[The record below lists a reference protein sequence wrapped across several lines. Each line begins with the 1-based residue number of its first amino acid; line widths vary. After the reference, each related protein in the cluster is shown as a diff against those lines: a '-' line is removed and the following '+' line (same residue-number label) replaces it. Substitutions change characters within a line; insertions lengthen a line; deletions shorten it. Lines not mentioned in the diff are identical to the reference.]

1 MQSKISDRTSSRS
14 AEEAL
19 IAELATV
26 SGEACLEPLL
36 SRHRDLL
43 HPGIVERLAELAHEK
58 LRVNAEESLRIAE
71 AALAVSASIGV
82 EESRARAL
90 RAKANALWF
99 LNRNQPAVELY
110 EQALALYQKL
120 GNDTEVGR
128 TLSSAI
134 QPLIRLGEYR
144 RALEGADRARQIFS
158 RTGDTLRLARLELN
172 VANIHHRQDRFA
184 EALQAYEQAYRQ
196 LAEFHDTEAIG
207 VALHNM
213 AVCLIGLNDFPKA
226 LATHQATRTFC
237 QEHGMPA
244 VVVQADYNISYLY
257 YLRGEYSRALEGL
270 RAAAAAAEE
279 TGDTYHSALCSLD
292 LSEIYLELNMGEAAG
307 EMAQEAFTRFQN
319 LGMNYEAAKSLVNLA
334 ISMGRPGSA
343 ARHAV
348 RSVELF
354 SQARALFVQEKNLA
368 WPPQIDLYQ
377 ALVLYDDGRYDE
389 ARPLCLQALEF
400 FRASKMVTKEIL
412 CQLLLAR
419 LSLRAGQGDDARA
432 CCTAAL
438 ARLETTEAPHL
449 LYQARVLMG
458 QIEEAAGDFVR
469 AAECYRS
476 ARSAV
481 ESVRDILR
489 SEELKIAFMNNKLE
503 VYESLIR
510 LCLNHT
516 PGACRA
522 EEMFDTIEQAK
533 SRTLR
538 DLFLAHTRAQRPT
551 EAGVTPLVTH
561 VTPHVTPLETPED
574 REMRNLREELN
585 WYYHRTDLEQ
595 VGQEAA
601 PDAERT
607 YRGQQVERLQ
617 AEIRSREKKLIRL
630 LRQRPASATD
640 PVGSAPPL
648 SVGAIRAALGPSRVL
663 VEYFRAGDRMLAAVL
678 SAEALEVVPLAS
690 LAQVSPIVRLL
701 QFQFSKFRLGPR
713 YIALCR
719 ELSFQATQAHLRELY
734 EALVAPIRHLLT
746 GRRLVFVPH
755 EDLHHVPLHALYDGK
770 QYLTDSFAVS
780 YAPSASIY
788 ALCQQQPFHSNG
800 PSLILGVGDARAPFI
815 EEESHS
821 VAEILPQPELFLGA
835 AATEQVLRDKG
846 PGSRVIHI
854 GTHGRFRSDN
864 PMFSA
869 IRLGDAYLTLYDL
882 YQLRLPAELVT
893 LSGCSTGLNVVAKGD
908 ELLGLVRGLLSAG
921 AKSLLLSLWDVQD
934 RSTSELM
941 KSFYA
946 RLRQNSDKAGALQD
960 AMQELREKHPHP
972 YYWAPFVLIGG
983 AA

>member
-1 MQSKISDRTSSRS
+1 MEPPIGNPTSRRASRHT

-19 IAELATV
+19 LAELATV
-26 SGEACLEPLL
+26 SSERCLESLL

-43 HPGIVERLAELAHEK
+43 HPGIVERLAELAHQK

-71 AALAVSASIGV
+71 AALAVAASIGV
-82 EESRARAL
+82 EESQARAL
-90 RAKANALWF
+90 RSKANALWF

-144 RALEGADRARQIFS
+144 RALEGAGRARQIFS
-158 RTGDTLRLARLELN
+158 RTGDTLRLARLDLN
-172 VANIHHRQDRFA
+172 VANVHHRQDRFA

-196 LAEFHDTEAIG
+196 LAEFHDTEAIA

-226 LATHQATRTFC
+226 LATHQAARAFC

-257 YLRGEYSRALEGL
+257 YLRGEYSRALDGL
-270 RAAAAAAEE
+270 RTAAMAAQE
-279 TGDTYHSALCSLD
+279 TGDAYHSALCALD
-292 LSEIYLELNMGEAAG
+292 QSEIYLELNLGEAAG

-319 LGMNYEAAKSLVNLA
+319 LGMTYEAAKSLVNLA
-334 ISMGRPGSA
+334 ISRRDAVGRPGSA
-343 ARHAV
+343 T
-348 RSVELF
+348 RSIELF
-354 SQARALFVQEKNLA
+354 SQARAMFLQEKNLA
-368 WPPQIDLYQ
+368 WPPRIDLYQ
-377 ALVLYDDGRYDE
+377 ALVLYDAGRYEE
-389 ARPLCLQALEF
+389 ARLLCSQALEF
-400 FRASKMVTKEIL
+400 FRASGMTSKEIL

-419 LSLRAGQGDDARA
+419 LSLRTGQGGGARA
-432 CCTAAL
+432 YCTAAL
-438 ARLETTEAPHL
+438 ERLETTEAPHL

-458 QIEEAAGDFVR
+458 QIEEAAGNFDR

-481 ESVRDILR
+481 ELLRDILR
-489 SEELKIAFMNNKLE
+489 SEELKIAFMDNKLE

-510 LCLNHT
+510 LCLDHT
-516 PGACRA
+516 PGRCRA

-551 EAGVTPLVTH
+551 GEAGVTPP
-561 VTPHVTPLETPED
+561 VTPQETPEA

-595 VGQEAA
+595 VAQEAA
-601 PDAERT
+601 SEGHVTPHVTSRMN
-607 YRGQQVERLQ
+607 RLQ
-617 AEIRSREKKLIRL
+617 DEIRSREKKLIRL
-630 LRQRPASATD
+630 LRERPASATD

-648 SVGAIRAALGPSRVL
+648 DVEAIRAALDPGAVL
-663 VEYFRAGDRMLAAVL
+663 VEYFRAGGRLLAAVL
-678 SAEALEVVPLAS
+678 SAEALEVVPLDS
-690 LAQVSPIVRLL
+690 VAQVAPLVRLL
-701 QFQFSKFRLGPR
+701 QFQFSKFRLGPQ
-713 YIALCR
+713 YIAACG
-719 ELSFQATQAHLRELY
+719 ELSFQATQAHLGELY
-734 EALVAPIRHLLT
+734 EALVAPIRHLLR

-755 EDLHHVPLHALYDGK
+755 EILHHVPLHALYDGER
-770 QYLTDSFAVS
+770 YLIDSFAVS

-788 ALCQQQPFHSNG
+788 ALCHLRPSHSDG
-800 PSLILGVGDARAPFI
+800 RSLILGVADERAPFI
-815 EEESHS
+815 REESHS

-835 AATEQVLRDKG
+835 DATQQVLRDKG
-846 PGSRVIHI
+846 PDSRFIHI
-854 GTHGRFRSDN
+854 STHGRFRSDN

-921 AKSLLLSLWDVQD
+921 AKSLLLTLWDVQD
-934 RSTSELM
+934 RSTSELT
-941 KSFYA
+941 KAFYV
-946 RLRQNSDKAGALQD
+946 RLRQDSDKAGALQG

-972 YYWAPFVLIGG
+972 YYWAPFVLIGS
-983 AA
+983 AS